1 MPLHRL
7 IDIHGCQRRHIKA
20 SQPHVHHNGN
30 LHGRIILLEQGSI
43 LLVHLWLNHVMPL
56 FLVCI
61 SSTCHHVHHVL
72 PVWSQF
78 QHLAVYLHGGI
89 LIVGHNHC
97 LSRQFLLAVLFVVVY
112 YVTTKTIYRIGMAK
126 YLLNAAV
133 ILASLVD
140 LFLCG
145 TFLSQTVELVIQ
157 FLQHLFVQVQVHHT
171 TLVINGTGGP
181 ILYSLSHVVH
191 VDVVAKYLL
200 SIAVSLTNGC
210 PCESDERGMGQSL
223 TH

>member
-1 MPLHRL
+1 M
-7 IDIHGCQRRHIKA
+7 
-20 SQPHVHHNGN
+20 
-30 LHGRIILLEQGSI
+30 
-43 LLVHLWLNHVMPL
+43 
-56 FLVCI
+56 
-61 SSTCHHVHHVL
+61 
-72 PVWSQF
+72 
-78 QHLAVYLHGGI
+78 VYDVTAQTVNR
-89 LIVGHNHC
+89 VGM
-97 LSRQFLLAVLFVVVY
+97 
-112 YVTTKTIYRIGMAK
+112 TE
-126 YLLNAAV
+126 YLLDAAM

-140 LFLCG
+140 LLLRG
-145 TFLSQTVELVIQ
+145 TFLCQTVELVIQ

-200 SIAVSLTNGC
+200 GIAVSLTNGC